1 MALARQDLRLIVRP
15 SDRAAGAAPY
25 SDSRA
30 HPGPEVVDAAR
41 LAFRYANLETGLE
54 AEAGILWATM
64 RHPER
69 ACFTPGL
76 VADGQHFQRWLRRTY
91 GGHGRARPP
100 FRHLV
105 LRSASGG
112 AWNLGGDL
120 STFTRLIRARD
131 AGKLRAYAHST
142 IELLHDHYKAY
153 DLPIATAA
161 LIQGDAVGGGFEALL
176 TNDVVIA
183 ERGARFGFPEILFGL
198 FPGMGAYSFLKRR
211 LGERQARML
220 IEDGKTRTA
229 DELHQLGLIDVLCE
243 KGEGEAAVRRYAAEQ
258 APRFET
264 ALTLAKVRRRA
275 DPVTR
280 EELVDIVE
288 MWVELALQLGE
299 PELRR
304 MDALARHQERLRA
317 RS

>member
-15 SDRAAGAAPY
+15 SDHAAGAAPY

-41 LAFRYANLETGLE
+41 LAFRYANLETALE

-76 VADGQHFQRWLRRTY
+76 VADSQHFQRWLRRTY

-105 LRSASGG
+105 LRSAAGG

-142 IELLHDHYKAY
+142 IDLLHDHYKAY
-153 DLPIATAA
+153 DLPITTVA

-183 ERGARFGFPEILFGL
+183 ERGARFGFPEESCSASSPAWGPTASSSAASASVR
-198 FPGMGAYSFLKRR
+198 PG
-211 LGERQARML
+211 
-220 IEDGKTRTA
+220 
-229 DELHQLGLIDVLCE
+229 C
-243 KGEGEAAVRRYAAEQ
+243 
-258 APRFET
+258 
-264 ALTLAKVRRRA
+264 
-275 DPVTR
+275 
-280 EELVDIVE
+280 
-288 MWVELALQLGE
+288 
-299 PELRR
+299 
-304 MDALARHQERLRA
+304 
-317 RS
+317 

>member
-1 MALARQDLRLIVRP
+1 
-15 SDRAAGAAPY
+15 
-25 SDSRA
+25 
-30 HPGPEVVDAAR
+30 
-41 LAFRYANLETGLE
+41 
-54 AEAGILWATM
+54 M

-91 GGHGRARPP
+91 GGLGRARPP

-105 LRSASGG
+105 LRSAAGG

-153 DLPIATAA
+153 DLPITTVA

-176 TNDVVIA
+176 TNDVGD
-183 ERGARFGFPEILFGL
+183 RRARRPLRLPRDPFGL

-211 LGERQARML
+211 LGERQARTL

-280 EELVDIVE
+280 GG
-288 MWVELALQLGE
+288 AGRH
-299 PELRR
+299 RR
-304 MDALARHQERLRA
+304 DVGRRWRSSSASPSCAAWTPSPATRSGCGRA
-317 RS
+317 AEKSSAAPKRDRQVCGGNRPREGGLEAP

>member
-1 MALARQDLRLIVRP
+1 
-15 SDRAAGAAPY
+15 
-25 SDSRA
+25 
-30 HPGPEVVDAAR
+30 
-41 LAFRYANLETGLE
+41 
-54 AEAGILWATM
+54 
-64 RHPER
+64 
-69 ACFTPGL
+69 
-76 VADGQHFQRWLRRTY
+76 
-91 GGHGRARPP
+91 
-100 FRHLV
+100 
-105 LRSASGG
+105 
-112 AWNLGGDL
+112 
-120 STFTRLIRARD
+120 
-131 AGKLRAYAHST
+131 
-142 IELLHDHYKAY
+142 
-153 DLPIATAA
+153 
-161 LIQGDAVGGGFEALL
+161 
-176 TNDVVIA
+176 
-183 ERGARFGFPEILFGL
+183 
-198 FPGMGAYSFLKRR
+198 MGAYSFLKRR

-258 APRFET
+258 SARFET

-288 MWVELALQLGE
+288 MWVDLALQLGE